1 MFGVWK
7 KLVPTVPED
16 LGGFRPSTETVTTEV
31 VETARELELEVGR
44 EDGPA
49 RLPSHDQTWT
59 DEELLLVD
67 EPGKWIVELE
77 SAPGSD
83 AMKSVAV
90 TTKDLESNINLPEK
104 AAAALS
110 GLTLILKEI
119 LWVKHL
125 NLLLCYKEILYERKS
140 QSMWQT
146 FLSSF
151 KKLPQPPPACSG
163 TALISQPP
171 SAGSQ
176 DSHPQ
181 ERDYDLLKF

>member
-1 MFGVWK
+1 M
-7 KLVPTVPED
+7 
-16 LGGFRPSTETVTTEV
+16 
-31 VETARELELEVGR
+31 VETARELELEVRR

-67 EPGKWIVELE
+67 EPGKWILELE
-77 SAPGSD
+77 SAPGRD
-83 AMKSVAV
+83 AMKTVAV

-104 AAAALS
+104 VAAALS

-125 NLLLCYKEILYERKS
+125 NSLLCYKEILCERKS

-151 KKLPQPPPACSG
+151 KKLPQPQPACSG
-163 TALISQPP
+163 TAPISQPP

-181 ERDYDLLKF
+181 QRDHDLLKF